1 MATVAE
7 VSKRAQTPDNIVVD
21 YSSANMFGLTC
32 AALVIFA
39 FIFMPWA
46 GTKLQD
52 NGARMMSDAL
62 VGPYPEFFNY
72 ESLWILLVPISALA
86 ALVLSLWGISS
97 VERGRLVTQLT
108 ALCGVGSL
116 IYFVTVFLDTSPG
129 PVRDNGAGFG
139 FWVVLFGTIGL
150 LSQSVITQPAIFGR
164 WQNNQRTLASVLPR
178 LPRKSVPYLFLAV
191 PLALYLIW
199 IIGPT
204 FYTIYLSLTNWD
216 GVSPPEFVGLY
227 NYERMFG
234 LGRFAGNGPSEYLT
248 TSVVNNIR
256 WVAVFLTVPT
266 TAGLGLAMLFNN
278 EMRGG
283 RWYKVS
289 FYAPLVLSFPVIG
302 LVWSWIYNPRLGLI
316 NSALRGIGVVDPPGW
331 LADQEMAIW
340 AIIIAAV
347 WRQVGYVM
355 ILYLAGLKNIDP
367 AMIDAALVDGADR
380 WQMFRRVIFPL
391 LAPVTTIIFVISVID
406 SFRSFDLVR
415 VMTLGNTGT
424 QVLAHWMF
432 MEAFNNY
439 EMGYGAAIAVV
450 LFSISLVV
458 IGFYLHRAVRDELE
472 Y

>member
-7 VSKRAQTPDNIVVD
+7 ISKRERASDNIVVD

-32 AALVIFA
+32 AALVLFA

-52 NGARMMSDAL
+52 NGARIMSDAL

-72 ESLWILLVPISALA
+72 ESLWILLVPISALT
-86 ALVLSLWGISS
+86 ALVLCLWGISS
-97 VERGRLVTQLT
+97 VERGRVVTQLT
-108 ALCGVGSL
+108 ALCGLVGL
-116 IYFVTVFLDTSPG
+116 FYFVTAYLNTSPS

-139 FWVVLFGTIGL
+139 FWVVLFGMIGL
-150 LSQSVITQPAIFGR
+150 ASQSLITRPAIYSR
-164 WQNNQRTLASVLPR
+164 WQNNQKTLGSVLPKF
-178 LPRKSVPYLFLAV
+178 PPKAVPYFFLAV
-191 PLALYLIW
+191 PLILYLIW
-199 IIGPT
+199 IIVPT
-204 FYTIYLSLTNWD
+204 LITFYLSLTNWD
-216 GVSPPEFVGLY
+216 GVSPPEFVGFY

-234 LGRFAGNGPSEYLT
+234 LGQFADNGPSPYLT
-248 TSVVNNIR
+248 TSIINNIR
-256 WVAVFLTVPT
+256 WVVVFLTVPT
-266 TAGLGLAMLFNN
+266 TAGLGLAMLFNS

-289 FYAPLVLSFPVIG
+289 FYSPLVLSFPVIG

-316 NSALRGIGVVDPPGW
+316 NSTLRGIGVVDPPGW
-331 LADQEMAIW
+331 LADTELAIW
-340 AIIIAAV
+340 AIIAAAV

-367 AMIDAALVDGADR
+367 SMIDAALVDGANR
-380 WQMFRRVIFPL
+380 WQLFRRVIFPL

-424 QVLAHWMF
+424 QVLAHWMYT
-432 MEAFNNY
+432 EAFNNY

-450 LFSISLVV
+450 LFTISLVV

>member
-1 MATVAE
+1 
-7 VSKRAQTPDNIVVD
+7 
-21 YSSANMFGLTC
+21 MFGLTC
-32 AALVIFA
+32 AALILFA

-62 VGPYPEFFNY
+62 VGPYPEVFNY
-72 ESLWILLVPISALA
+72 ETLWIIAIPVAALVV
-86 ALVLSLWGISS
+86 LVLSLWAISS
-97 VERGRLVTQLT
+97 VERGKLVTRLT
-108 ALCGVGSL
+108 VVAGLVGL
-116 IYFVTVFLDTSPG
+116 IYFVVTFFDTSPG

-139 FWVVLFGTIGL
+139 FWVVLFGIIGL
-150 LSQSVITQPAIFGR
+150 VSQSVITRPAVFNR
-164 WQNNQRTLASVLPR
+164 FQRSQNSLGSRLPR
-178 LPRKSVPYLFLAV
+178 LPRQAVPYMFLAV
-191 PLALYLIW
+191 PLILYLIW
-199 IIGPT
+199 IIIPT
-204 FYTIYLSLTNWD
+204 LYTFYLSLTNWD
-216 GVSPPEFVGLY
+216 GVSPPEFVGFY

-234 LGRFAGNGPSEYLT
+234 LGAFADKGASHNLVTALT
-248 TSVVNNIR
+248 NNLR
-256 WVAVFLTVPT
+256 WVAIFLTVPT
-266 TAGLGLAMLFNN
+266 TIGLGLAMLFNN
-278 EMRGG
+278 ELRGG

-302 LVWSWIYNPRLGLI
+302 LVWTWIYNPRLGLL
-316 NSALRGIGVVDPPGW
+316 NSTLRGIGVVDPPGW
-331 LADQEMAIW
+331 LAENELAIW
-340 AIIIAAV
+340 AVIFAAV

-367 AMIDAALVDGADR
+367 TMLDAAMVDGASR

-415 VMTLGNTGT
+415 VMTRGNNDTE
-424 QVLAHWMF
+424 VLAHWMY

-450 LFSISLVV
+450 LFAISLVV
-458 IGFYLHRAVRDELE
+458 IGFYLRRAVRDELE